1 MDAGAA
7 ANDFVA
13 LVDDRPEDGVFRVD
27 RSIYTDKS
35 VFEAEIS
42 HIFEA
47 TWVYLCHDSQVAE
60 PGDYFAT
67 EIGQQPVFVI
77 RQNDGSLRCFIN
89 ACAHRG
95 AILTTFRQG
104 RARVLTCRFH
114 GWSYDCDGRCIKI
127 KNEEAGF
134 GTDGFDRQ
142 QYSLT
147 PVPRLES
154 YGGFLFGSLKADVPP
169 LADTLGAAKAWIDL
183 LLAQAP
189 DGLEIVP
196 GSSTYVI
203 RGNWKMQAEN
213 GVDGYHV
220 TTVHRVF
227 AATVAQREARG
238 GYEGMAMTEGGRI
251 TGKVPS
257 GAYDLGNGH
266 MAIWA
271 QHTTPEVRP
280 VYETKERLEKE
291 LSPEQVRWIL
301 ERGRNLVVFP
311 NVSIMDNPSTQ
322 IRVLRPLSPDR
333 LEVTVYCIAPVGES
347 QGARAARLRKF
358 EDFYLTAGMATSDD
372 AAALES
378 THEGSQGPAGRWN
391 DFSRGR
397 GTMVEG
403 ADEDAKALG
412 FTPVSSNADWEH
424 ETLFYGFYREW
435 RRLMSAAP

>member
-1 MDAGAA
+1 VMDAIIASETPNADSGRDFDGDGTTDTYKEIIQDMVDAYALGQSDREGLNNAGGLASNWNCFCTDNSTNQWAA
-7 ANDFVA
+7 IGLIPAEQDFECVVPQFVKEQMDVSLA
-13 LVDDRPEDGVFRVD
+13 FTYNPGGRWFVYTSDRLLLGGVGGVL
-27 RSIYTDKS
+27 I
-35 VFEAEIS
+35 AE
-42 HIFEA
+42 
-47 TWVYLCHDSQVAE
+47 
-60 PGDYFAT
+60 G
-67 EIGQQPVFVI
+67 
-77 RQNDGSLRCFIN
+77 
-89 ACAHRG
+89 
-95 AILTTFRQG
+95 
-104 RARVLTCRFH
+104 
-114 GWSYDCDGRCIKI
+114 
-127 KNEEAGF
+127 
-134 GTDGFDRQ
+134 
-142 QYSLT
+142 
-147 PVPRLES
+147 RLES
-154 YGGFLFGSLKADVPP
+154 GILPLLTLLAMSAFLPVSEIANIGRQ

-189 DGLEIVP
+189 DGLEVVP

-347 QGARAARLRKF
+347 KGARAARLRKF